1 MSGPA
6 REPAGAAP
14 APTAPPAATT
24 ARAVLSALVGAGVRR
39 IVLAPGS
46 RSAPFV
52 PVLADAE
59 AAGLISV
66 RVVLDE
72 RSAGFIALGMARAGL
87 RRQRTAPAAVIT
99 TSGTAVANLH
109 PAVVEA
115 DAAGVPLLLVTADRP
130 HELVSTGANQ
140 TTGQTGLFTAA
151 ARAVIDLPADLPRD
165 LGAEAA
171 TLAIGGRVRRAVE
184 AACGRLSR
192 DPGPAQVNVRFRP
205 PLAWARTRAAEARP
219 PARPAAEPEPPAPA
233 PPAGGPAQ
241 APRRSRDGGRGL
253 VVVGD
258 TTDDLGRLGRA
269 LAEHLGWP
277 LLAEPTSG
285 ARGGPQALIRYAEL
299 LSTPAGAELSSR
311 ARRVLVLGH
320 PTLTRAVAALLA
332 RGDLPID
339 VVTTTARWTDVAGT
353 AVSVHLVGPGERDAP
368 GIAAA
373 LGLEPAPAS
382 WTAAWRRAVDRLP
395 GLPEE
400 GEALTPDGAVLAVYA
415 SCDPARAGSAPDLV
429 LGSSMTIRRLDRL
442 APPARG
448 PAPAPIANRGLAGI
462 DGTLATALGAAL
474 AQGRGAGVRAVV
486 GDLAFL
492 HDAMSLGRGRHEAE
506 PDLQVVVI
514 DDAGGAIFSTLEY
527 PAVTEPQV
535 FDRYFTTPQS
545 ADVAGLARALGARVH
560 RPRTMSEL
568 RHVLVGPVRGLSVV
582 HVRARGRDCAAQ
594 TVDTPPV
601 AGGAARPRGRTGSA
615 TGGADAGPGAL

>member
-130 HELVSTGANQ
+130 HELVGTGANQ

-205 PLAWARTRAAEARP
+205 PLA
-219 PARPAAEPEPPAPA
+219 
-233 PPAGGPAQ
+233 
-241 APRRSRDGGRGL
+241 
-253 VVVGD
+253 
-258 TTDDLGRLGRA
+258 
-269 LAEHLGWP
+269 
-277 LLAEPTSG
+277 
-285 ARGGPQALIRYAEL
+285 
-299 LSTPAGAELSSR
+299 
-311 ARRVLVLGH
+311 
-320 PTLTRAVAALLA
+320 
-332 RGDLPID
+332 
-339 VVTTTARWTDVAGT
+339 
-353 AVSVHLVGPGERDAP
+353 
-368 GIAAA
+368 
-373 LGLEPAPAS
+373 
-382 WTAAWRRAVDRLP
+382 
-395 GLPEE
+395 
-400 GEALTPDGAVLAVYA
+400 
-415 SCDPARAGSAPDLV
+415 
-429 LGSSMTIRRLDRL
+429 
-442 APPARG
+442 
-448 PAPAPIANRGLAGI
+448 
-462 DGTLATALGAAL
+462 
-474 AQGRGAGVRAVV
+474 
-486 GDLAFL
+486 
-492 HDAMSLGRGRHEAE
+492 
-506 PDLQVVVI
+506 
-514 DDAGGAIFSTLEY
+514 
-527 PAVTEPQV
+527 
-535 FDRYFTTPQS
+535 
-545 ADVAGLARALGARVH
+545 
-560 RPRTMSEL
+560 
-568 RHVLVGPVRGLSVV
+568 
-582 HVRARGRDCAAQ
+582 
-594 TVDTPPV
+594 
-601 AGGAARPRGRTGSA
+601 
-615 TGGADAGPGAL
+615 